1 MAGSDPSGGAGLQA
15 DLKVFHRHGVYGAAA
30 ATLLTIQNSVGV
42 QDVHLVPPAVVEA
55 QVKAVLSDFP
65 VAVVKTGALGSLAIA
80 QALVAALGALR
91 PKLVIDPVMVSTSG
105 RPLLAGADALAV
117 AELLF
122 SRATLVTPNL
132 DEAALLLGWRP
143 DRDNF
148 CHAATELSAHYG
160 CAVLLKGGHLE
171 GDPLDVLAEGSQ
183 TTTFRSERIET
194 RHTHGTGCVLASAIA
209 SNLALGRDLTESVQR
224 ARAFLGRALR
234 GAPGLGAGHGPM
246 DLHAAP

>member
-15 DLKVFHRHGVYGAAA
+15 DLKVFHRHGVYGTAA
-30 ATLLTIQNSVGV
+30 ATLLTVQNSLGV
-42 QDVHLVPPAVVEA
+42 QEVHLVPPAVVEA

-122 SRATLVTPNL
+122 PRATLVTPNL
-132 DEAALLLGWRP
+132 DEVALLLGWRP

-148 CHAATELSAHYG
+148 CRAATELSVRYG

-171 GDPLDVLAEGSQ
+171 GDPLDVLAEGLR
-183 TTTFRSERIET
+183 TTTFRSERVET

-209 SNLALGRDLTESVQR
+209 SNLALGQALTESVER
-224 ARAFLGRALR
+224 SRGYLGRALR
-234 GAPGLGAGHGPM
+234 GAPGFGAGHGPM

>member
-30 ATLLTIQNSVGV
+30 ATLLTVQNSRGV
-42 QDVHLVPPAVVEA
+42 QEVHLVPPAVVEA

-80 QALVAALGALR
+80 QALVAALGAHR
-91 PKLVIDPVMVSTSG
+91 PRLVVDPVMVSTSG
-105 RPLLAGADALAV
+105 RPLLAWADAHSV
-117 AELLF
+117 ADLLF
-122 SRATLVTPNL
+122 PRAALVTPNL

-143 DRDNF
+143 EMDSFRQ
-148 CHAATELSAHYG
+148 AATELSGRYG

-171 GDPLDVLAEGSQ
+171 GDPMDVLAEGAR
-183 TTTFRSERIET
+183 TTIFRSERIET

-209 SNLALGRDLTESVQR
+209 SDLALGHDLTESVQR
-224 ARAFLGRALR
+224 ARGFLMRALR
-234 GAPGLGAGHGPM
+234 NAPGLGAGHGPM
-246 DLHAAP
+246 DLLAAP